1 MKTGSI
7 IQLLLLMAL
16 LCACDV
22 ENPIPDPIENPEY
35 ANWIIPKNEIIRRGT
50 ENDFIPSLDN
60 PEFLPATAAEHL
72 KPEDLI
78 LGLNIKGDYRAYPL
92 NILNYHEV
100 VNDEFAAGEKMISY
114 CPLSGSNAV
123 WDRKIQGISTEFG
136 VSKFVYN
143 SNHLL
148 YDRVSKGHWLPLK
161 YICVNG
167 ELEEFELDPHQMIE
181 TTWDNWL
188 TMFPGS
194 KVMMPPGNSGFNYN
208 IDSYDEYKNNDTL
221 LFSVNPKNPGL
232 QMKEKVHGIIVD
244 KRMKAYSL
252 EIFGDSTRI
261 LHDNFQGFSIVVIG
275 NRSKQFIVSFESRIP
290 GGPELDFLPATDPPN
305 ILMTDNEGNKY
316 DIFGLVVDGPRK
328 GQALTPTHSISGY
341 WFVLASMYPDPIFF

>member
-7 IQLLLLMAL
+7 IQLLLLMSL
-16 LCACDV
+16 FCACDV

-78 LGLNIKGDYRAYPL
+78 FGLNIKGDYRAYPL

-100 VNDEFAAGEKMISY
+100 VNDEFAAGERMISY

-123 WDRKIQGISTEFG
+123 WDRKIQGISTEVG
-136 VSKFVYN
+136 VSKFIYN

-161 YICVNG
+161 SICVNG
-167 ELEEFELDPHQMIE
+167 ELEEFELEPHQIIE
-181 TTWDNWL
+181 TTWENWL

-194 KVMMPPGNSGFNYN
+194 KVMMSPAGTGFNYS
-208 IDSYDEYKNNDTL
+208 IDYFDEYKSKDTL
-221 LFSVNPKNPGL
+221 LFSVNPVNPAL
-232 QMKEKVHGIIVD
+232 PLKEKVHGIIVD
-244 KRMKAYSL
+244 KRMKAYSP
-252 EIFGDSTRI
+252 EIFGDSTSI
-261 LHDNFQGFSIVVIG
+261 LHDNFQGLSIVVIG
-275 NRSKQFIVSFESRIP
+275 NQSKKFIVSFERRIP
-290 GGPELDFLPATDPPN
+290 GGPELDFLTATDPPN
-305 ILMTDNEGNKY
+305 IQMTDNECNKY

-328 GQALTPTHSISGY
+328 GQALIPTHSISGY
-341 WFVLASMYPDPIFF
+341 WFVLASMYSDQIIY

>member
-1 MKTGSI
+1 MRTGST
-7 IQLLLLMAL
+7 IQLFVLLSFLYS
-16 LCACDV
+16 CDV
-22 ENPIPDPIENPEY
+22 ENPIPDPVENPEY
-35 ANWIIPKNEIIRRGT
+35 ANWIIPKNEIIKRGV

-60 PEFLPATAAEHL
+60 PEFIPATAADHIL
-72 KPEDLI
+72 PEDLI

-92 NILNYHEV
+92 KILNYHEV

-136 VSKFVYN
+136 ISRFVYN

-161 YICVNG
+161 SICVNG
-167 ELEEFELDPHQMIE
+167 ELEEFELDGHYVVE

-194 KVMMPPGNSGFNYN
+194 KVMIPPSGSGFNYS
-208 IDSYDEYKNNDTL
+208 IDSYNKYKNSDTIF
-221 LFSVNPKNPGL
+221 FSVNPVNPAL
-232 QMKEKVHGIIVD
+232 PIKEKVHGIIVD

-252 EIFGDSTRI
+252 ETFGDTTSI
-261 LHDNFQGFSIVVIG
+261 IHDNFQGLSLVVIG
-275 NRSKQFIVSFESRIP
+275 NQSKQFMVSFERRIP
-290 GGPELDFLPATDPPN
+290 GGPELDFTPATDPPN

-316 DIFGLVVDGPRK
+316 DIFGWVVDGPRK
-328 GQALTPTHSISGY
+328 GQALIPTNSISGY
-341 WFVLASMYPDPIFF
+341 WFVLASMYPEPIIY